1 MEKDNKYYIVI
12 ENFIKSHRKYDNRYE
27 TILDDII
34 EDVYK
39 HAKSVI
45 STVKDTDVIN
55 SYLQKLVA
63 VSIISV
69 PKRMNF
75 HKEINHRNITAEKIV
90 NTNIQQTAEPLTT
103 EIPAQKANVQFVDKM
118 INSIDAA
125 SIKENLETNA
135 QNNIPEDISS
145 FEDILSD
152 NNPNLEPEIEE
163 LVVEDEVQELEP
175 DAEALVV
182 EDEVQEL
189 EPEVEELVVEDEVQE
204 LEPKVE
210 DLVVE
215 DEVQELEPDAE
226 DLVVEDEVQEL
237 DPEVEDL
244 VVEDEVQELDPD
256 AEALVV
262 EDEVQELEPD
272 AEDLVVEDEVQ
283 EIEPDAE
290 DLVVEDEV
298 QELEPDAEDLVV
310 EDEVQEI
317 EPYGENIEL
326 IKEENEL
333 IQDNPNLEL
342 DFSDE
347 QSNIET
353 LELSD
358 SYDLINNE
366 DLPFD
371 SELNIG
377 NENTI
382 DFIENTED
390 EGNSDATEEN
400 ERDFKPVNYSLF
412 NYDPKFD
419 NEQIDTQ
426 NIENKLANLNY
437 QKPELNILKIFD
449 LKYKQNLSIA
459 EIAEKLQID
468 KQEVI
473 LALDEII
480 ELI

>member
-175 DAEALVV
+175 E
-182 EDEVQEL
+182 
-189 EPEVEELVVEDEVQE
+189 
-204 LEPKVE
+204 VE

-226 DLVVEDEVQEL
+226 ELVVEDEVQELEPEVEDLVVEDEVQEL
-237 DPEVEDL
+237 EPEVKDL

-256 AEALVV
+256 AEA
-262 EDEVQELEPD
+262 
-272 AEDLVVEDEVQ
+272 
-283 EIEPDAE
+283 
-290 DLVVEDEV
+290 
-298 QELEPDAEDLVV
+298 LVV

-390 EGNSDATEEN
+390 EGNYDATEEN

>member
-163 LVVEDEVQELEP
+163 
-175 DAEALVV
+175 
-182 EDEVQEL
+182 
-189 EPEVEELVVEDEVQE
+189 
-204 LEPKVE
+204 
-210 DLVVE
+210 LVVE